1 MNIRIGLIYFILLL
15 IYIFILPIT
24 LYQNYL
30 GNFPYIYS
38 NLYNGMSIVAIFIVI
53 ISKDK
58 INFVDMT
65 SLSIFILM
73 FIVIMVDY
81 FYYGKSYDVFYD
93 NSTVLARA
101 FTLYIIGR
109 GIRFGQKYY
118 YLVLISFIFFV
129 ISIFLYLDGPLRI
142 FLDFEGS
149 GVYLF
154 LGDTFAM
161 LSLLLLTNNYK
172 KYKNLNLIIFILSIF
187 VLFIIGSRDALFV
200 YIAVSFLYFYKS
212 FNFMKLASI
221 FLIIFSTV
229 IVFTEYNNIVIENNR
244 MFSVISGNLKND
256 NSQIS
261 RVVQNEFGINDIS
274 NNIFLGS
281 YANQYYSLNSMG
293 SYMHNILSY
302 YRQFGL
308 FVFLLIIFLLLFV
321 SKRYFEY
328 FILNHTKIE
337 AYIPYLSLFIVLECI
352 FFRSYNAAHF
362 WLAIGLLSNY
372 TKGIK

>member
-1 MNIRIGLIYFILLL
+1 MNIRIGLVSFILLM
-15 IYIFILPIT
+15 IYIFILPVT
-24 LYQNYL
+24 LYQNFL
-30 GNFPYIYS
+30 GNLPYMYS
-38 NLYNGMSIVAIFIVI
+38 FLYNGMSIVAILIVI
-53 ISKDK
+53 RFKNK

-73 FIVIMVDY
+73 FSVIMVDY

-93 NSTVLARA
+93 NSSILVRA
-101 FTLYIIGR
+101 LTLYIIGR
-109 GIRFGQKYY
+109 SVTFSQKYY

-172 KYKNLNLIIFILSIF
+172 NYKNLNLVIFVLSIFILF
-187 VLFIIGSRDALFV
+187 VIGSRAALFV
-200 YIAVSFLYFYKS
+200 YIAVSLLYFFKNY
-212 FNFMKLASI
+212 NYMKLASI
-221 FLIIFSTV
+221 FLIIFSIV
-229 IVFTEYNNIVIENNR
+229 IVFIDHNNIVIENNR
-244 MFSVISGNLKND
+244 IFSVISGNLKND
-256 NSQIS
+256 SSKIS
-261 RVVQNEFGINDIS
+261 RVVLDDYGINDIS
-274 NNIFLGS
+274 NNIFSGS
-281 YANQYYSLNSMG
+281 YANQYYSLNSSG

-308 FVFLLIIFLLLFV
+308 FVFIFIIFLLLFV
-321 SKRYFEY
+321 FKRYYEY
-328 FILNHTKIE
+328 FVLNHTKIE

-352 FFRSYNAAHF
+352 FFRSYNTAHF